1 MRPLVSHL
9 ALDQAAQGLDQAAQA
24 DDLRNRHCKSLASG
38 EPKHSAFQ
46 RFAVVDALLVS
57 AIPDSLSWDEATVLP
72 LGLSTAA
79 SGLYPKRFLALPYP
93 KADSPNPDGKGKVLL
108 VYGGSSSV
116 GASAIQLAAAS
127 GVRVV
132 TTCSPANFDLVK
144 SLGAAAAFDYR
155 TPKDELVSSLVA
167 AIEKEGSEYAGA
179 FDAISEHGS
188 VELCAQVALK
198 AFGGSGQKF
207 VAATLPP
214 PQELPEGIS
223 SEWSAS
229 SSLFHPLAP
238 TVPQPLDAA
247 VALAVFAIDV
257 ALKEDAAVARAV
269 YHDFVPAALK
279 AHSLQ
284 AKPDPLVAGRGL
296 ESVQKGLDRQKEG
309 VSARKVVVTG
319 IQE

>member
-1 MRPLVSHL
+1 VRPLVPHL
-9 ALDQAAQGLDQAAQA
+9 ALDQAAQA

-57 AIPDSLSWDEATVLP
+57 GIPDSLSWDEATVLP

-167 AIEKEGSEYAGA
+167 AIEKQGSEYAGA

-229 SSLFHPLAP
+229 SSHFHPLAP
-238 TVPQPLDAA
+238 AVPQPLTLPSLSQSSPSTSRSRRTPPSPGPSITTLCLPRSRHTRSRPSPTLSSPGAGS
-247 VALAVFAIDV
+247 
-257 ALKEDAAVARAV
+257 RACR
-269 YHDFVPAALK
+269 
-279 AHSLQ
+279 
-284 AKPDPLVAGRGL
+284 RG
-296 ESVQKGLDRQKEG
+296 S
-309 VSARKVVVTG
+309 TG
-319 IQE
+319 KRRA